1 MASCDCGS
9 VGVCAVRNILIN
21 AQRSHLAGHINK
33 HLANI
38 EVLLEH
44 PVGIGEHQDIQEAI
58 ECELEQVANYHDKL
72 EMLTKYFIQ
81 PQLVEKEDI
90 DEAKR
95 TN

>member
-1 MASCDCGS
+1 M
-9 VGVCAVRNILIN
+9 RNILIN

-81 PQLVEKEDI
+81 PQLAEKED
-90 DEAKR
+90 ENAGNVKE
-95 TN
+95 